1 MVSLTWLCYRVDE
14 KKALPPL
21 KVEEGVGVVDGVEAP
36 RCVDRD
42 LVRVMG

>member
-14 KKALPPL
+14 KKALLPL